1 MVFSLKQGYELRA
14 NFEIGTPYRIGFLL
28 FEPFPILPAASA
40 IDALRMANRLAG
52 KELYQ
57 WQLISLDG
65 NPIQTSSHMT
75 VIPDRSIGEM
85 DDLDM
90 LILVAGTG
98 IESFQDKIVFN
109 KLREWA
115 RSGRPLGAVTLAPYL
130 LARAGLLD
138 GYRFTLHWEN
148 LDTFREEFPLL
159 NPTPDVFEIDRN
171 RLTSSGGTACLDM
184 MLCLTG
190 LQHGP
195 QLAAEIADSLIHQ
208 NIRDESDTQR
218 MPLRTRVGV
227 SNAKL
232 LHAVELLENDPEAG
246 FSRDQ
251 LARAVGLTGRQIER
265 LFRKYLGTT
274 PRQYHLDFRMER
286 ARRMLRQTTMPIIDV
301 AIACGFA
308 TPSHFSKVYR
318 THYGRTPSDE
328 RRFDANLV
336 N

>member
-1 MVFSLKQGYELRA
+1 MNK
-14 NFEIGTPYRIGFLL
+14 NIEIGTPYRIGYLL
-28 FEPFPILPAASA
+28 FEPFPILSAASA
-40 IDALRMANRLAG
+40 IDSLRMANRLAG

-57 WQLISLDG
+57 WKLISLDG
-65 NPIQTSSHMT
+65 NQIQSSSYVKVT
-75 VIPDRSIGEM
+75 PDCSIDDT
-85 DDLDM
+85 DDLNM
-90 LILVAGTG
+90 LMLVAGTG
-98 IESFQDKIVFN
+98 IENFHSKTVFN
-109 KLREWA
+109 KLRRWA
-115 RSGRPLGAVTLAPYL
+115 HSGRPLGAVTLAPYL

-159 NPTPDVFEIDRN
+159 RPTPDVFEIDRN

-184 MLCLTG
+184 MLCLVG

-195 QLAAEIADSLIHQ
+195 QLAAEVADSLIHQ
-208 NIRDESDTQR
+208 NIRDEKDMQR

-227 SNAKL
+227 SNPKL
-232 LHAVELLENDPEAG
+232 LHAIELLENDPEAG
-246 FSRDQ
+246 FSREQ
-251 LARAVGLTGRQIER
+251 LARQVGLTGRQIER

-286 ARRMLRQTTMPIIDV
+286 ARRMLRQTTMPIIDI

-318 THYGRTPSDE
+318 THYNRTPSDE
-328 RRFDANLV
+328 RRSNVNLV